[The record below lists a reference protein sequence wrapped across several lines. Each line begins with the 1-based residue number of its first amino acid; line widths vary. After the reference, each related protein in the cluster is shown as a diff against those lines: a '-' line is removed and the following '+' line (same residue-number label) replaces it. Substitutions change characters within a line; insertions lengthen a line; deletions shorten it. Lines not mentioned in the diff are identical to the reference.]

1 MQRYYPEG
9 KLCTEK
15 ACARTLASPELMRQA
30 MEEGTVLESHA
41 LICGASHD
49 LFVDIPHAKGIIPR
63 EEGAVGIR
71 EGTVRDIALLSRVN
85 KPVCFVVTDIREENG
100 LPLYIL
106 SRERVQRRCLD
117 EYISSLR
124 VGDVIP
130 ARVTHMEPF
139 GAFVDIGCGIPSL
152 IPIDA
157 ISVSRISH
165 PNDRFYNGQNIFAV
179 VKSIDGGRICLSH
192 RELLGT
198 WEQNAERFEVGA
210 TVPGVVRSVESYG
223 IFIEIAPN
231 LAGLSELRPGIE
243 QGQSVSVGIKAIRP
257 DRMKVKLT
265 IVDVIQGRAPASAFD
280 YYITSGHIGRWQYNP
295 DCCTKT
301 VVTEFD

>member
-1 MQRYYPEG
+1 MQRSYPEG
-9 KLCTEK
+9 KLFGEK
-15 ACARTLASPELMRQA
+15 SNQRTLSSPELMRRA
-30 MEEGTVLESHA
+30 FEEGRVLEAQA
-41 LICGASHD
+41 LMCDAAHD
-49 LFVDIPHAKGIIPR
+49 LVVDIPNARGIIPR

-85 KPVCFVVTDIREENG
+85 KPVCFVITDILEENG

-117 EYISSLR
+117 EYISSLNS
-124 VGDVIP
+124 GDVIP

-179 VKSIDGGRICLSH
+179 VRSVENGRVCLSH

-198 WEQNAERFEVGA
+198 WEENAARFEVGSV
-210 TVPGVVRSVESYG
+210 VPGVVRSVESYG
-223 IFIEIAPN
+223 IFIELAPN
-231 LAGLSELRPGIE
+231 LAGLAELRSGIE
-243 QGQSVSVGIKAIRP
+243 AGQSVTVGIKAVRP
-257 DRMKVKLT
+257 DRMKLKLT
-265 IVDVIQGRAPASAFD
+265 IVDVGNGKAPTSAFD
-280 YYITSGHIGRWQYNP
+280 YFITSGHINRWQYNP
-295 DCCTKT
+295 EGCQKT
-301 VVTEFD
+301 VITEFC

>member
-1 MQRYYPEG
+1 MQRFYPEG
-9 KLCTEK
+9 RLISERGNF
-15 ACARTLASPELMRQA
+15 RTISSPELMRQA
-30 MEEGTVLESHA
+30 MEKGTVLEAQA
-41 LICGASHD
+41 LMCGAAHD
-49 LFVDIPHAKGIIPR
+49 LIVDIPHARGIIPR

-85 KPVCFVVTDIREENG
+85 KPVCFVVTEIREENG

-117 EYISSLR
+117 EYISRLTP
-124 VGDVIP
+124 GDVIP

-165 PNDRFYNGQNIFAV
+165 PNDRFYNGQSIFAV
-179 VKSIDGGRICLSH
+179 VKSIEDGRVCLTH

-223 IFIEIAPN
+223 IFIEVAPN
-231 LAGLSELRPGIE
+231 LAGLAELRGGIE
-243 QGQSVSVGIKAIRP
+243 PGQSVTVGIKAVRP
-257 DRMKVKLT
+257 DRMKLKLT
-265 IVDVIQGRAPASAFD
+265 IVDVLNGKAPAARFD
-280 YYITSGHIGRWQYNP
+280 YFITSGHIDRWQYNP
-295 DCCTKT
+295 EGCEKR
-301 VVTEFD
+301 VVTVF